1 MILDFIISNF
11 TVLMIVAVMCVIVY
25 VNKDLKIPAVS
36 LARVAVILILITAVL
51 DYLNDMAAGL
61 TNYSFPCSPEQ
72 LVRLHTALCVFSY
85 ILRPVIILIE
95 LLIICPDKRLR
106 IPIIVPSVVNALIY
120 LPTLFGRPLAF
131 YFTSDNA
138 WVGIA
143 PFNLTIYLVLIVYLF
158 ILLAFS
164 VIYFSKKN
172 RKCSVIILAIVLLS
186 LVVAVL
192 EYFNIMTGYT
202 TTVTAMGTLTYYI
215 YLSTIYQQKIR
226 ETVAEKELTLAKNEL
241 DLLRSQIQP
250 HFIYNSL
257 STIRS
262 LAKRDSKKAVV
273 CIDEFS
279 KYLKSHIGAIQS
291 DELVSFESEIDNINA
306 YLQVI
311 QMGYGGKIELI
322 KEFSVTD
329 FKLPTLVLEPIIEN
343 AVSHGISKHG
353 GTITISTHEEND
365 NVIIRVTDSGS
376 PSKDKEE
383 FEPIHNGIGLQNT
396 EKRLR
401 LQCSGTLKANFT
413 DSGSTVELAV
423 PRGNA
428 I

>member
-1 MILDFIISNF
+1 
-11 TVLMIVAVMCVIVY
+11 MIVAVMCVIMY

-311 QMGYGGKIELI
+311 QM
-322 KEFSVTD
+322 
-329 FKLPTLVLEPIIEN
+329 TLVLEPIIEN

-353 GTITISTHEEND
+353 GTITISTHEENG

>member
-1 MILDFIISNF
+1 M
-11 TVLMIVAVMCVIVY
+11 
-25 VNKDLKIPAVS
+25 
-36 LARVAVILILITAVL
+36 
-51 DYLNDMAAGL
+51 
-61 TNYSFPCSPEQ
+61 
-72 LVRLHTALCVFSY
+72 
-85 ILRPVIILIE
+85 
-95 LLIICPDKRLR
+95 
-106 IPIIVPSVVNALIY
+106 
-120 LPTLFGRPLAF
+120 
-131 YFTSDNA
+131 
-138 WVGIA
+138 
-143 PFNLTIYLVLIVYLF
+143 
-158 ILLAFS
+158 
-164 VIYFSKKN
+164 
-172 RKCSVIILAIVLLS
+172 
-186 LVVAVL
+186 
-192 EYFNIMTGYT
+192 
-202 TTVTAMGTLTYYI
+202 
-215 YLSTIYQQKIR
+215 
-226 ETVAEKELTLAKNEL
+226 
-241 DLLRSQIQP
+241 
-250 HFIYNSL
+250 
-257 STIRS
+257 
-262 LAKRDSKKAVV
+262 

-428 I
+428 V